1 MEYKLNLGNL
11 NKLFQ
16 TAQDDSE
23 LLLLFY
29 QALESFSDYHEAIFK
44 AESWKKVYSPKS
56 MTINEY
62 QENLMAMDRQRTI
75 CHNAVLS
82 HMNILNR
89 IAEKN
94 NIPKIYDGTI
104 SEEQPYRRQ
113 VADAVLEYVESI
125 ILERA

>member
-1 MEYKLNLGNL
+1 MKYQLNVESL

-16 TAQDDSE
+16 IAQDDSE
-23 LLLLFY
+23 LLAMIY
-29 QALESFSDYHEAIFK
+29 EVLESFSDYHEAIFK
-44 AESWKKVYSPKS
+44 AESWRKLYSPKS
-56 MTINEY
+56 MPRDEY
-62 QENLMAMDRQRTI
+62 HDKVISMDKHRTI

-82 HMNILNR
+82 YMNILNR
-89 IAEKN
+89 IAENN

-125 ILERA
+125 ILDRA